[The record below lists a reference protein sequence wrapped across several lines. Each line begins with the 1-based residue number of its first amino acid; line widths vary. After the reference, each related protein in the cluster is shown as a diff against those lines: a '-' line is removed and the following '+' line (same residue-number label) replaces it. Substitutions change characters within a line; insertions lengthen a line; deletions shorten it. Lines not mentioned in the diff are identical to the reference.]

1 MDAIKSDVFKLVD
14 KELAAANEKFP
25 LFNSPHE
32 ATAVLLEEVEEAQ
45 EEATNL
51 EILTN
56 NYWIGVKENHTPEA
70 MHEQITAAYET
81 AVNLA
86 VEAIQAAAMAR
97 KAILSN
103 IELLAVDEIMNEE

>member
-1 MDAIKSDVFKLVD
+1 MDAIKEDVFKMVD
-14 KELAAANEKFP
+14 KELAAANKKFP
-25 LFNSPHE
+25 LFSSPHE
-32 ATAVLLEEVEEAQ
+32 AFAVLLEEVEEAQ

-56 NYWIGVKENHTPEA
+56 NYWIGVKENHGPEA
-70 MHEQITAAYET
+70 MHEEITAAYNT

-86 VEAIQAAAMAR
+86 IEAIQAAAMAR

-103 IELLAVDEIMNEE
+103 IELLAIEETAGE

>member
-1 MDAIKSDVFKLVD
+1 MDAVKNNVIKLVD
-14 KELAAANEKFP
+14 KELEAANKKFP

-32 ATAVLLEEVEEAQ
+32 AFAVILEEVEEAQ

-51 EILTN
+51 EILAN

-70 MHEQITAAYET
+70 IHEEITAAYEA

-97 KAILSN
+97 KAIVSN
-103 IELLAVDEIMNEE
+103 IDLLALDETINE